1 MSGRVAAPESLR
13 STFPRQGR
21 PLLSYS
27 LVNLHN
33 VRQEGEARNRHGI
46 TNGVWDKAKE
56 ETRQL
61 LIEEARAQSVIAY
74 SILAAKVQTVPFSER
89 SQLFFE
95 ILTEISREEDAAGR
109 GLLSIVVVHKTEDF
123 RPGPGFFNLAR
134 SF

>member
-1 MSGRVAAPESLR
+1 MSDKREKLGTVMAYP
-13 STFPRQGR
+13 
-21 PLLSYS
+21 
-27 LVNLHN
+27 
-33 VRQEGEARNRHGI
+33 
-46 TNGVWDKAKE
+46 NGVWDKAKE

-109 GLLSIVVVHKTEDF
+109 GLLSVVVVHKTEDF
-123 RPGPGFFNLAR
+123 PPGPGFFNLAR
-134 SF
+134 SLGRGSKDSDGCWVEELRKVHSYWSNHAPTG